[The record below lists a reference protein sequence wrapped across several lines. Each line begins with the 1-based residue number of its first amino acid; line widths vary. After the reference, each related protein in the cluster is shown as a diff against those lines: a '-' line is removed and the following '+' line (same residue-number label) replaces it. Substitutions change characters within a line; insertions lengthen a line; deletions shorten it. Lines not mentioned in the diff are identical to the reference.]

1 MTRQRIRIR
10 PLLKLCLFNI
20 AMTPATFLLKSYAI
34 LLVYPHIRGLVF
46 QGGFSQA
53 MLLTLV
59 IWLAGTL
66 LVYAV
71 YAVTLLGMTLCLP
84 IVSKINPVAAERCRL
99 YFLQWSHHRH
109 KNSSTL
115 EFISGQLKR
124 RDYLYS
130 QMVPILWSILYRT
143 TVFMPI
149 VFALACLTLPF
160 ILSIYNYLAS
170 LQAGGLLVCLDTF
183 IVLISTECARLLNT
197 RTNSEG
203 SAISIKEKSTGKL
216 DTIDA
221 LQKLAEDE
229 HDRSIGPSDLE
240 ICLNPDDAVSY
251 NNRGKAHMANS
262 DYQSA
267 IDDFNKALQ
276 IDAKFAEAHC
286 NRGEALAAIKLSHLA
301 FINFDQGCR
310 LYLEQGRQEDFQVAT
325 TKLKAMKSE
334 LSSPPAG
341 LQESM
346 RTIMVLFRPEL
357 LDQPTTIKPSG
368 NADLASEI
376 SLTKQGNILFQEGN
390 YKEALIMYGRALE
403 LNPYSA
409 KVFVARGDT
418 YLKLMQPL
426 QAKEDFKRALLLDS
440 RDTWTYISLSLAY
453 CELGQPQGAIA
464 DLTAGLKL
472 CRTERDR
479 LYLIRAHIFI
489 FMDKYEDAIEDFDKF
504 ISTWE
509 LSSRFWDMIPL
520 PIFKTLSNSMK
531 IDLVGAY
538 RERGGAFDK
547 LGNLDRAAFDFAK
560 ALQLENKLAKNRN

>member
-1 MTRQRIRIR
+1 LI
-10 PLLKLCLFNI
+10 
-20 AMTPATFLLKSYAI
+20 KSYTI
-34 LLVYPHIRGLVF
+34 LLVYPHIGGLVF
-46 QGGFSQA
+46 RGGFSQA

-59 IWLAGTL
+59 IWLMDTL

-71 YAVTLLGMTLCLP
+71 YALSLLGMTLFLP
-84 IVSKINPVAAERCRL
+84 IVSKLNAVAAERCQL

-115 EFISGQLKR
+115 EFITGQLKR
-124 RDYLYS
+124 RDYLHS
-130 QMVPILWSILYRT
+130 QMVPIFWSILYRT
-143 TVFMPI
+143 TLYMPM
-149 VFALACLTLPF
+149 VLMLTCLAIPP

-183 IVLISTECARLLNT
+183 IVLMGTECARLLNA
-197 RTNSEG
+197 RTSSDG
-203 SAISIKEKSTGKL
+203 SAISIKNKLTGKL
-216 DTIDA
+216 DTLDA
-221 LQKLAEDE
+221 LQKLAEEE
-229 HDRSIGPSDLE
+229 HNRSIGPSDLE

-276 IDAKFAEAHC
+276 IDAKFAEAYC
-286 NRGEALAAIKLSHLA
+286 NRGEALGIIKLSHLA
-301 FINFDQGCR
+301 ITNFDQGCR

-334 LSSPPAG
+334 LSSPTAG
-341 LQESM
+341 LREAI

-357 LDQPTTIKPSG
+357 LDQPATIEPSR
-368 NADLASEI
+368 NVDVASEV
-376 SLTKQGNILFQEGN
+376 SLIKQANILFQEGN
-390 YKEALIMYGRALE
+390 YKEALIMYDRALE

-418 YLKLMQPL
+418 YLKLTQPL
-426 QAKEDFKRALLLDS
+426 QAREDFKRALFLDPHE
-440 RDTWTYISLSLAY
+440 TWTYISLSLAY
-453 CELGQPQGAIA
+453 CELGQPQDAIA

-531 IDLVGAY
+531 TDLVGAY
-538 RERGGAFDK
+538 RDRGGAFDK
-547 LGNLDRAAFDFAK
+547 LGNLDRAASDFAK
-560 ALQLENKLAKNRN
+560 ALQLENKLAKKRS